1 MMSICKDRPMREL
14 YVNMAVNFAILIKIY
29 NVILSENRSIGTVYN
44 ENFDRD
50 ESDEKSTDFSENIR

>member
-1 MMSICKDRPMREL
+1 MMSICEDRPL
-14 YVNMAVNFAILIKIY
+14 ILRYLLKFIHTCGRIY

>member
-1 MMSICKDRPMREL
+1 MRYL
-14 YVNMAVNFAILIKIY
+14 LKFIHTCGRIY

-44 ENFDRD
+44 EKFDRD